1 MFDFEAR
8 HVIEALRSGIPSRA
22 VGQYFSEARPGIMK
36 EISGHLDETCNTGRS
51 KGMIIAGKYG
61 EGKTHLLN
69 TVFSLAHSNNMVVSY
84 LSLSK
89 ETPFDKLYL
98 VYQKLVNNT
107 FLPKRVQPGFVQVLE
122 KMSPGSTAANELLHY
137 AGKHLETDKLYYLL
151 RAYLN
156 TEDQDEKFMLQADLE
171 GDFIAN
177 APLRQIYK
185 RIFNEKVKYNV
196 NFSKTKH
203 CGDYFAFLSRLFRQ
217 MGYNG
222 WVLLIDETE
231 LIGRLGKKARLNAY
245 RNMAGFL
252 LPDGQMEGVYT
263 LFALGASYGED
274 VVEAKHEYENLEE
287 IYPGQQE
294 PMRSVLN
301 LITRAQQLIPL
312 NDGEIREIL
321 RKIQVFHGRAYGWE
335 PDISMDTM
343 LSVTRTGGYLLRTRL
358 RAAIEFLDQLY
369 QYGEAGNT
377 RINELGK
384 ESFEEDVPSLEE
396 YDSGQGDA

>member
-36 EISGHLDETCNTGRS
+36 EISGHLDETCETGKS

-69 TVFSLAHSNNMVVSY
+69 TVFSMAHSNNMVVSY

-107 FLPKRVQPGFVQVLE
+107 FLPKRVQPGFTQILE
-122 KMSPGSTAANELLHY
+122 KMTPGSPAANELLLY
-137 AGKHLETDKLYYLL
+137 AAKHLETDKLYYLL

-156 TEDQDEKFMLQADLE
+156 TEDLDEKFMLQADLE

-177 APLRQIYK
+177 VLLKQIYR
-185 RIFNEKVKYNV
+185 RIYNERVKYNV

-203 CGDYFAFLSRLFRQ
+203 CRDYFSFLSRLFRL

-222 WVLLIDETE
+222 WVILIDETE
-231 LIGRLGKKARLNAY
+231 LIGRLSKKARLNAY
-245 RNMAGFL
+245 RNMAQFL
-252 LPDGQMEGVYT
+252 LPDGRLEGIYT
-263 LFALGASYGED
+263 LFALGASYTED
-274 VVEAKHEYENLEE
+274 VIETKHDYENLEE
-287 IYPGQQE
+287 IYPEQQE
-294 PMRSVLN
+294 PIRTVLN
-301 LITRAQQLIPL
+301 LITRAQQLAPL
-312 NDGEIREIL
+312 TDSEIREVL
-321 RKIQVFHGRAYGWE
+321 KKIQVFHGRAYDWN
-335 PDISMDTM
+335 PNISMGTI
-343 LSVTRTGGYLLRTRL
+343 LAATQSGGYLLRTKL
-358 RAAIEFLDQLY
+358 RAAIELLDQLY

-377 RINELGK
+377 RINELGQ
-384 ESFEEDVPSLEE
+384 ETFEEDVPSLEE
-396 YDSGQGDA
+396 FDSH

>member
-22 VGQYFSEARPGIMK
+22 VGQYFSEARPEIMK
-36 EISGHLDETCNTGRS
+36 EISGNLDEICETGDS
-51 KGMIIAGKYG
+51 KGRIIAGKYG

-107 FLPKRVQPGFVQVLE
+107 FLPKRVQPGFSQLLD
-122 KMSPGSTAANELLHY
+122 KMTSGSAAANELLLY
-137 AGKHLETDKLYYLL
+137 AAKHLETDKLYYLL
-151 RAYLN
+151 RSYLN

-177 APLRQIYK
+177 VPLKQIYR
-185 RIFNEKVKYNV
+185 RIYNERVKFNV

-203 CGDYFAFLSRLFRQ
+203 CKDYFAFLSRLFRL

-222 WVLLIDETE
+222 WVILIDETE

-245 RNMAGFL
+245 RNMADFL
-252 LPDGQMEGVYT
+252 LPAGQMEGVYT
-263 LFALGASYGED
+263 LFALGASYSED

-287 IYPGQQE
+287 LFPEQQE

-301 LITRAQQLIPL
+301 LITRAQQLVPL
-312 NDGEIREIL
+312 TDSEIREVL
-321 RKIQVFHGRAYGWE
+321 KKIQVFHGRAYDWN
-335 PDISMDTM
+335 PNVSIDTI
-343 LSVTRTGGYLLRTRL
+343 LTATQSGGYLLRTKL

-369 QYGEAGNT
+369 QYGEAGST
-377 RINELGK
+377 RIDELGH
-384 ESFEEDVPSLEE
+384 ETFEEDVPSLDEF
-396 YDSGQGDA
+396 DSRE